1 MLVGLNLN
9 GMLFCPCHTEVGPS
23 EVGEG
28 ALPSLVPP
36 AFREEAEVRAGAW
49 LPTCAFLERLF
60 LAGHSGRATMSLVA
74 CECPPGPGLEAE
86 PCSRA
91 RSQAC
96 VYLEQIRNR
105 VATGTADVTKRDYLV
120 DAATQI
126 HLALE
131 RDVSEDYEAA
141 FNHYQNGVDALL
153 RGVHGEGGH
162 VRGASGQEMT
172 SEASFVSVHTGALC

>member
-1 MLVGLNLN
+1 M
-9 GMLFCPCHTEVGPS
+9 FW
-23 EVGEG
+23 
-28 ALPSLVPP
+28 
-36 AFREEAEVRAGAW
+36 EEAAVQVGVW
-49 LPTCAFLERLF
+49 LPTRAFLKPLL
-60 LAGHSGRATMSLVA
+60 LAGHSSQATMSLVA
-74 CECPPGPGLEAE
+74 CECPPGPGLEPE
-86 PCSRA
+86 PYSRA

-105 VATGTADVTKRDYLV
+105 VSTGTADVTKRDYLV

-153 RGVHGEGGH
+153 RGVHGEGGD
-162 VRGASGQEMT
+162 VRGPSGQET
-172 SEASFVSVHTGALC
+172 ASEASFVSVHIRALC